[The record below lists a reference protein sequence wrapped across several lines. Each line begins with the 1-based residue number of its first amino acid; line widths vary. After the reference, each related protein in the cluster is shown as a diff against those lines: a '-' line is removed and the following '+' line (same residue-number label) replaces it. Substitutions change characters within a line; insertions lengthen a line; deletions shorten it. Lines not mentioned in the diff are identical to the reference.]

1 MPSPSSKIISM
12 RDAKDIFGK
21 ISQTNHYVV
30 SFSALNNAVVNHISR
45 KFGVSDAR
53 DFVSRKSGLLCSEA
67 VLPASGYA
75 TAQVKGDF
83 MGIPQEF
90 AHTRLY
96 TDINFTFYVDNDYK
110 NLRIFEGW
118 MDYISSG
125 SGEDENKPDYYRRFQ
140 YPDTYKVDTM
150 YISKFEKDYKNEI
163 VYQFKNAFP
172 KSMTSIPV
180 AYGTA
185 DLLKI
190 NVTFNYDRY
199 IINPGS
205 YSRSKSNKKPTSKTN
220 PVAKPTP
227 SSTPTGPIPLEV
239 NPYREY
245 GNTYGPNSEFI
256 PRDSA
261 TGVPI

>member
-30 SFSALNNAVVNHISR
+30 SFSALNNAVVNHIRR

-83 MGIPQEF
+83 MGIHQEF

-125 SGEDENKPDYYRRFQ
+125 SNKEVDENTDFYYRRFQ

-150 YISKFEKDYKNEI
+150 YISKFERDYKNEM
-163 VYQFKNAFP
+163 VYQFRNAFP

-199 IINPGS
+199 IIS
-205 YSRSKSNKKPTSKTN
+205 YSGSKPVSKPNNTGSVDFNPNAPQIFSDDDILDRIIPPATSN
-220 PVAKPTP
+220 
-227 SSTPTGPIPLEV
+227 IPF
-239 NPYREY
+239 R
-245 GNTYGPNSEFI
+245 
-256 PRDSA
+256 
-261 TGVPI
+261 

>member
-1 MPSPSSKIISM
+1 
-12 RDAKDIFGK
+12 
-21 ISQTNHYVV
+21 
-30 SFSALNNAVVNHISR
+30 
-45 KFGVSDAR
+45 
-53 DFVSRKSGLLCSEA
+53 
-67 VLPASGYA
+67 
-75 TAQVKGDF
+75 
-83 MGIPQEF
+83 
-90 AHTRLY
+90 
-96 TDINFTFYVDNDYK
+96 
-110 NLRIFEGW
+110 
-118 MDYISSG
+118 
-125 SGEDENKPDYYRRFQ
+125 
-140 YPDTYKVDTM
+140 
-150 YISKFEKDYKNEI
+150 
-163 VYQFKNAFP
+163 
-172 KSMTSIPV
+172 MTSIPV

-190 NVTFNYDRY
+190 NVTFNYYRY

>member
-30 SFSALNNAVVNHISR
+30 SFSALNNAVVNHIRR
-45 KFGVSDAR
+45 KFGVSDVR

-125 SGEDENKPDYYRRFQ
+125 SGQNENTDFYYRRFQ

-150 YISKFEKDYKNEI
+150 YISKFERDYKNEM
-163 VYQFKNAFP
+163 VYQFRNAFP

-205 YSRSKSNKKPTSKTN
+205 YSGSKSNKKPTSKPNNDN
-220 PVAKPTP
+220 PLNKKVTIDDVILNNPTR
-227 SSTPTGPIPLEV
+227 TIFNEEA
-239 NPYREY
+239 YIRERY
-245 GNTYGPNSEFI
+245 NLSQ
-256 PRDSA
+256 
-261 TGVPI
+261 

>member
-1 MPSPSSKIISM
+1 M

-30 SFSALNNAVVNHISR
+30 SFSALNNAVVNHIRR

-125 SGEDENKPDYYRRFQ
+125 SNKDVDENTNFYYRRFQ

-199 IINPGS
+199 IIS
-205 YSRSKSNKKPTSKTN
+205 YSESKPVSKPNNRESVDFN
-220 PVAKPTP
+220 PNAPQIF
-227 SSTPTGPIPLEV
+227 SDEDIFDRIIP
-239 NPYREY
+239 
-245 GNTYGPNSEFI
+245 
-256 PRDSA
+256 SA
-261 TGVPI
+261 TSNIPFR

>member
-1 MPSPSSKIISM
+1 VPSPSSKIISM

-83 MGIPQEF
+83 M
-90 AHTRLY
+90 
-96 TDINFTFYVDNDYK
+96 
-110 NLRIFEGW
+110 
-118 MDYISSG
+118 
-125 SGEDENKPDYYRRFQ
+125 
-140 YPDTYKVDTM
+140 
-150 YISKFEKDYKNEI
+150 
-163 VYQFKNAFP
+163 
-172 KSMTSIPV
+172 
-180 AYGTA
+180 
-185 DLLKI
+185 
-190 NVTFNYDRY
+190 
-199 IINPGS
+199 INPGS
-205 YSRSKSNKKPTSKTN
+205 DSGSKSNKKPTSKPN